1 MLEAILKK
9 AEISSLNAND
19 GGVNAG
25 GPKGTPLASANK
37 FISMFKSKL
46 PGTPGKKNPLEVKTH
61 ERRDSIGIGSDHR
74 RASFSGNGS
83 GGSSNRGAN
92 GNT

>member
-1 MLEAILKK
+1 
-9 AEISSLNAND
+9 
-19 GGVNAG
+19 
-25 GPKGTPLASANK
+25 
-37 FISMFKSKL
+37 MFKSKL